1 MNILFKRGVVVFSV
15 LTLLGTTYVGAI
27 STARPVVISRPP
39 VVRSTPVTK
48 PVTKSNTP
56 KSSTNKSGTSGAT
69 KSSTENKTTNVTN
82 NYYTTNKSGG
92 FFDSFTGAF
101 AGTWFYHTLFGN
113 NSNNSNNS
121 DSSSNVNTGATQ
133 ENTDGG
139 DTGEVFSISYWI
151 TNNLE
156 YLKNLLFGVK

>member
-1 MNILFKRGVVVFSV
+1 MSILFKRGVVALSV

-27 STARPVVISRPP
+27 STARPVVISRPS
-39 VVRSTPVTK
+39 VVKSTPVAKT
-48 PVTKSNTP
+48 VTKSSTP
-56 KSSTNKSGTSGAT
+56 KSSTSET
-69 KSSTENKTTNVTN
+69 KSSTETKTTSVTN

-113 NSNNSNNS
+113 S
-121 DSSSNVNTGATQ
+121 DNSSSNVNNDNATQ
-133 ENTDGG
+133 ENTESA
-139 DTGEVFSISYWI
+139 DTEEVFSISYWI

>member
-15 LTLLGTTYVGAI
+15 LALLGTTYVGAI
-27 STARPVVISRPP
+27 STARPVVISIPP
-39 VVRSTPVTK
+39 VVRSTPLSK
-48 PVTKSNTP
+48 PVTKTSTP
-56 KSSTNKSGTSGAT
+56 KSSTTRSTT

-101 AGTWFYHTLFGN
+101 VGTWFYHTLFGN
-113 NSNNSNNS
+113 NS
-121 DSSSNVNTGATQ
+121 DSSSNVNTDNATQ

-139 DTGEVFSISYWI
+139 DTEEVFSISYWI

>member
-1 MNILFKRGVVVFSV
+1 MSILFKRGVVALSV

-39 VVRSTPVTK
+39 VVKSTPVAK
-48 PVTKSNTP
+48 PVIKSSTP
-56 KSSTNKSGTSGAT
+56 KSSTSET
-69 KSSTENKTTNVTN
+69 KSSTETKTTSVTN

-101 AGTWFYHTLFGN
+101 VGTWFYHTLFGN
-113 NSNNSNNS
+113 NDN
-121 DSSSNVNTGATQ
+121 SSSNVNTDNATQ

-139 DTGEVFSISYWI
+139 DTEEVFSISYWI

>member
-1 MNILFKRGVVVFSV
+1 MSILFKRGVVVFSV
-15 LTLLGTTYVGAI
+15 LILLGTTYVGAI

-39 VVRSTPVTK
+39 VVKSTPVAK
-48 PVTKSNTP
+48 PVTKSSTP
-56 KSSTNKSGTSGAT
+56 KSSTSET

-82 NYYTTNKSGG
+82 NYYTNKSGG

-113 NSNNSNNS
+113 NDNSSANTNS
-121 DSSSNVNTGATQ
+121 DATQ
-133 ENTDGG
+133 ENTENG
-139 DTGEVFSISYWI
+139 DTDEVFSISYWI

-156 YLKNLLFGVK
+156 YIKNILFGIK

>member
-39 VVRSTPVTK
+39 VVRSTPVSK
-48 PVTKSNTP
+48 PVTKTSTP
-56 KSSTNKSGTSGAT
+56 KSSTTRSIT

-82 NYYTTNKSGG
+82 NYSTTNKSGG

-101 AGTWFYHTLFGN
+101 VGTWFYHTLFGN
-113 NSNNSNNS
+113 NS
-121 DSSSNVNTGATQ
+121 DSSSNVNTDNATQ

-139 DTGEVFSISYWI
+139 DTEEVFSISYWI

>member
-1 MNILFKRGVVVFSV
+1 MSILFKRGVVALSV

-39 VVRSTPVTK
+39 VVKSTPVAKPVTK
-48 PVTKSNTP
+48 PSTP
-56 KSSTNKSGTSGAT
+56 KSSTSEA
-69 KSSTENKTTNVTN
+69 KSSTETKTTSVTN
-82 NYYTTNKSGG
+82 NYYTTTNKSGG

-113 NSNNSNNS
+113 S
-121 DSSSNVNTGATQ
+121 DNSSSNVNNDNATQ
-133 ENTDGG
+133 ENTESE
-139 DTGEVFSISYWI
+139 DTEEVFSISYWI

>member
-1 MNILFKRGVVVFSV
+1 MSILFKRGVIVLSV

-39 VVRSTPVTK
+39 VVKSTPVAK
-48 PVTKSNTP
+48 PVTKSSTP
-56 KSSTNKSGTSGAT
+56 KSSEA
-69 KSSTENKTTNVTN
+69 KSSTDKTSSVTN
-82 NYYTTNKSGG
+82 NYYTTNKGGG

-113 NSNNSNNS
+113 NDN
-121 DSSSNVNTGATQ
+121 SSSNVNTEATQ
-133 ENTDGG
+133 ENTESE
-139 DTGEVFSISYWI
+139 DTEEVFSISYWI

-156 YLKNLLFGVK
+156 YLKNLLFGIK

>member
-48 PVTKSNTP
+48 SVTKSNTP
-56 KSSTNKSGTSGAT
+56 KSSST
-69 KSSTENKTTNVTN
+69 KSSTETKTTNVTN

-113 NSNNSNNS
+113 SDNSSY
-121 DSSSNVNTGATQ
+121 NVNTEGTQ
-133 ENTDGG
+133 ESTDSG
-139 DTGEVFSISYWI
+139 DTEEVFSISYWI

>member
-27 STARPVVISRPP
+27 STARTVVISRPP
-39 VVRSTPVTK
+39 VVKSTPVAK
-48 PVTKSNTP
+48 PVTKTSTP
-56 KSSTNKSGTSGAT
+56 KSSST
-69 KSSTENKTTNVTN
+69 KSSTETKTTNVTN

-113 NSNNSNNS
+113 SDNSSY
-121 DSSSNVNTGATQ
+121 NVNTEATQ

-139 DTGEVFSISYWI
+139 DTEEVFSISYWI

>member
-27 STARPVVISRPP
+27 SIARPVVISRPP
-39 VVRSTPVTK
+39 VVKSTPVAK
-48 PVTKSNTP
+48 PVTKSSTP
-56 KSSTNKSGTSGAT
+56 KSSTSET
-69 KSSTENKTTNVTN
+69 KSSTENKTTSVTN

-92 FFDSFTGAF
+92 FFDSFNGAF

-113 NSNNSNNS
+113 NDN
-121 DSSSNVNTGATQ
+121 SSSSVNNDATQ
-133 ENTDGG
+133 ESTESE
-139 DTGEVFSISYWI
+139 DTEEVFSISYWI

>member
-48 PVTKSNTP
+48 PVTKSSTP
-56 KSSTNKSGTSGAT
+56 KSSST
-69 KSSTENKTTNVTN
+69 KSSTETKTTSVTN
-82 NYYTTNKSGG
+82 NYYTTTNKSGG

-121 DSSSNVNTGATQ
+121 SNVNTDNATQ

-139 DTGEVFSISYWI
+139 DTEEAFSISYWI

>member
-15 LTLLGTTYVGAI
+15 LTLLCTTYVGAI
-27 STARPVVISRPP
+27 STARPVVISRPT

-92 FFDSFTGAF
+92 FFDSFNGAF
-101 AGTWFYHTLFGN
+101 VGTWFYHTLFGN

-121 DSSSNVNTGATQ
+121 DSSSNVNTEATQ

-139 DTGEVFSISYWI
+139 DTEEVFSISYWI

>member
-1 MNILFKRGVVVFSV
+1 MSILFKRGVVALSV

-39 VVRSTPVTK
+39 VVKSTPVAK
-48 PVTKSNTP
+48 PVTKSSTP
-56 KSSTNKSGTSGAT
+56 ESSTTKSSEAKSSTDKTSG
-69 KSSTENKTTNVTN
+69 VTN

-113 NSNNSNNS
+113 NDN
-121 DSSSNVNTGATQ
+121 SSSNVNTEATQ
-133 ENTDGG
+133 ENTESE
-139 DTGEVFSISYWI
+139 DTEEVFSISYWI

-156 YLKNLLFGVK
+156 YLKNLLFGIK

>member
-1 MNILFKRGVVVFSV
+1 MSILFKRGVVALSV

-27 STARPVVISRPP
+27 STARPVVISRPS
-39 VVRSTPVTK
+39 VVKSTPVAK
-48 PVTKSNTP
+48 PVTKSSTP
-56 KSSTNKSGTSGAT
+56 KSSTSET
-69 KSSTENKTTNVTN
+69 KSSTETKTTSVTN

-113 NSNNSNNS
+113 SDNSSANTNN
-121 DSSSNVNTGATQ
+121 DVAQ
-133 ENTDGG
+133 ENTDSG
-139 DTGEVFSISYWI
+139 DTEEVFSISYWI

-156 YLKNLLFGVK
+156 YIKNLLFGIK

>member
-1 MNILFKRGVVVFSV
+1 MSILFKRGVVALSV

-27 STARPVVISRPP
+27 STARPVVISRPS
-39 VVRSTPVTK
+39 VVRSTPVAK
-48 PVTKSNTP
+48 PVTKTSTP
-56 KSSTNKSGTSGAT
+56 KSSTTET
-69 KSSTENKTTNVTN
+69 KSSTETKTTSVTN
-82 NYYTTNKSGG
+82 NYYTNKSGG

-113 NSNNSNNS
+113 NDSSPSANS
-121 DSSSNVNTGATQ
+121 DTTQ
-133 ENTDGG
+133 ESTDSG
-139 DTGEVFSISYWI
+139 DTEEVFSISYWI

>member
-39 VVRSTPVTK
+39 VVRSTPVAK

-56 KSSTNKSGTSGAT
+56 KSSST

-82 NYYTTNKSGG
+82 NYYTTTNKSGG

-113 NSNNSNNS
+113 NSNNS
-121 DSSSNVNTGATQ
+121 DSSSNVNTDNATQ

-139 DTGEVFSISYWI
+139 DTEEAFSISYWI

>member
-39 VVRSTPVTK
+39 VVKSTPVAK
-48 PVTKSNTP
+48 PVTKTSTP
-56 KSSTNKSGTSGAT
+56 KSSST
-69 KSSTENKTTNVTN
+69 KSSTETKTTNVTN

-113 NSNNSNNS
+113 SDNSSY
-121 DSSSNVNTGATQ
+121 NVNTEGTQ
-133 ENTDGG
+133 ESTDSG
-139 DTGEVFSISYWI
+139 DTEEVFSISYWI

>member
-1 MNILFKRGVVVFSV
+1 MSILFKRGVVALSV

-39 VVRSTPVTK
+39 IVKSTPVAKPVTK
-48 PVTKSNTP
+48 PSTP
-56 KSSTNKSGTSGAT
+56 KSSTSEA
-69 KSSTENKTTNVTN
+69 KSSTETKTTSVTN
-82 NYYTTNKSGG
+82 NYYTTTNKSGG

-101 AGTWFYHTLFGN
+101 SGTWFYHTLFGN
-113 NSNNSNNS
+113 S
-121 DSSSNVNTGATQ
+121 DNSSSNVNTDNATQ
-133 ENTDGG
+133 ENIESE
-139 DTGEVFSISYWI
+139 DTEEVFSISYWI

>member
-1 MNILFKRGVVVFSV
+1 MSILFKRGVVALSV

-39 VVRSTPVTK
+39 VVKSTPVAK
-48 PVTKSNTP
+48 PVTKSSTP
-56 KSSTNKSGTSGAT
+56 KSSTT
-69 KSSTENKTTNVTN
+69 KSSEAKSSTDKTSGVTN

-113 NSNNSNNS
+113 NDN
-121 DSSSNVNTGATQ
+121 SSSNVNTEATQ
-133 ENTDGG
+133 ENTESY
-139 DTGEVFSISYWI
+139 DTEEVFSISYWI

-156 YLKNLLFGVK
+156 YLKNLLFGIK

>member
-1 MNILFKRGVVVFSV
+1 MSILFKRSVVALSV

-27 STARPVVISRPP
+27 STARPVVIIMPP
-39 VVRSTPVTK
+39 VVNSTPVAK
-48 PVTKSNTP
+48 PVTR
-56 KSSTNKSGTSGAT
+56 STT
-69 KSSTENKTTNVTN
+69 KSSTTKSNDSTESKTTNVTN

-113 NSNNSNNS
+113 NDN
-121 DSSSNVNTGATQ
+121 SSSNVNTEATQ
-133 ENTDGG
+133 ENTESE
-139 DTGEVFSISYWI
+139 DTEEVFSISYWI

>member
-1 MNILFKRGVVVFSV
+1 MSILFKRCVIVLSV
-15 LTLLGTTYVGAI
+15 LTLLGTTYVSAI

-39 VVRSTPVTK
+39 VVRSTPVAK
-48 PVTKSNTP
+48 PVTKTSTP
-56 KSSTNKSGTSGAT
+56 KSSTT
-69 KSSTENKTTNVTN
+69 KSSEAKSSTDKTSSVTN

-113 NSNNSNNS
+113 NDN
-121 DSSSNVNTGATQ
+121 SSSNVNTEATQ
-133 ENTDGG
+133 ENTESE
-139 DTGEVFSISYWI
+139 DTEEVFSISYWI

-156 YLKNLLFGVK
+156 YIKNLLFGIK

>member
-27 STARPVVISRPP
+27 STARPVVISSPP
-39 VVRSTPVTK
+39 VVRSTPVSK
-48 PVTKSNTP
+48 PVTKTSTP
-56 KSSTNKSGTSGAT
+56 KSSTTRST

-82 NYYTTNKSGG
+82 NYSTTNKSGG

-101 AGTWFYHTLFGN
+101 VGTWFYHTLFGN
-113 NSNNSNNS
+113 NS
-121 DSSSNVNTGATQ
+121 DSSSNVNTDNATQ

-139 DTGEVFSISYWI
+139 DTEEVFSISYWI

>member
-39 VVRSTPVTK
+39 VVKSTPVAK
-48 PVTKSNTP
+48 PVTKTSTP
-56 KSSTNKSGTSGAT
+56 KSSST

-113 NSNNSNNS
+113 NSG
-121 DSSSNVNTGATQ
+121 SSSNVNTDNATQ
-133 ENTDGG
+133 ENTESE
-139 DTGEVFSISYWI
+139 DTEEVFSISYWI

-156 YLKNLLFGVK
+156 YIKNLLFGVK

>member
-1 MNILFKRGVVVFSV
+1 MSILFKRGVVALSV

-39 VVRSTPVTK
+39 VVKSTPVAKPVTK
-48 PVTKSNTP
+48 PSTP
-56 KSSTNKSGTSGAT
+56 KSSTSEA
-69 KSSTENKTTNVTN
+69 KSSTETKTTSVTN

-113 NSNNSNNS
+113 S
-121 DSSSNVNTGATQ
+121 DNSSSNVNNDNATQ
-133 ENTDGG
+133 ENTESE
-139 DTGEVFSISYWI
+139 DTEEVFSISYWI

>member
-1 MNILFKRGVVVFSV
+1 MSILFKRGVVALSV

-39 VVRSTPVTK
+39 VVKSTPVAK
-48 PVTKSNTP
+48 PVTKFSTP
-56 KSSTNKSGTSGAT
+56 KSPTSET
-69 KSSTENKTTNVTN
+69 KSSTETKTTNVTN

-92 FFDSFTGAF
+92 FIDSFTGAF
-101 AGTWFYHTLFGN
+101 TGTWFYHTLFGN
-113 NSNNSNNS
+113 NDN
-121 DSSSNVNTGATQ
+121 SSSNVNTEATQ
-133 ENTDGG
+133 ENIESE
-139 DTGEVFSISYWI
+139 DTEEVFSISYWI

>member
-15 LTLLGTTYVGAI
+15 LALLGTTYVGAI

-39 VVRSTPVTK
+39 VVRSTPVAK
-48 PVTKSNTP
+48 PVTKTSTP
-56 KSSTNKSGTSGAT
+56 KSSTTRSTT

-101 AGTWFYHTLFGN
+101 VGTWFYHTLFGN
-113 NSNNSNNS
+113 NS
-121 DSSSNVNTGATQ
+121 DSSSNVNVNIDNATQ
-133 ENTDGG
+133 ENTESEG
-139 DTGEVFSISYWI
+139 TEEAFSISYWI

>member
-1 MNILFKRGVVVFSV
+1 MSILFKRGVVALSV

-39 VVRSTPVTK
+39 VVRSTPVSK
-48 PVTKSNTP
+48 PVTKTSTP
-56 KSSTNKSGTSGAT
+56 KSSTTRSTT

-82 NYYTTNKSGG
+82 NYSTTNKSGG

-101 AGTWFYHTLFGN
+101 VGTWFYHTLFGN
-113 NSNNSNNS
+113 NS
-121 DSSSNVNTGATQ
+121 DSSSNVNTDNATQ

-139 DTGEVFSISYWI
+139 DTEEVFSISYWI

>member
-15 LTLLGTTYVGAI
+15 LTLLCTTYVGAI

-39 VVRSTPVTK
+39 VVKSTPVAKPVAK
-48 PVTKSNTP
+48 PVTKTSTP
-56 KSSTNKSGTSGAT
+56 KSSST

-101 AGTWFYHTLFGN
+101 MGTWFYHTLFGN
-113 NSNNSNNS
+113 NDN
-121 DSSSNVNTGATQ
+121 SSSNVNTEGTQ
-133 ENTDGG
+133 ESTDSG
-139 DTGEVFSISYWI
+139 DTEEVFSISYWI

>member
-1 MNILFKRGVVVFSV
+1 MSILFKRGVVALSV

-39 VVRSTPVTK
+39 VVKSTPVAK
-48 PVTKSNTP
+48 PVTKSSTP
-56 KSSTNKSGTSGAT
+56 KSSTSET
-69 KSSTENKTTNVTN
+69 KSSTETKTTSVTN
-82 NYYTTNKSGG
+82 NYYTTTNKSGG

-113 NSNNSNNS
+113 NDN
-121 DSSSNVNTGATQ
+121 SSSNVNTEATQ
-133 ENTDGG
+133 ENTESE
-139 DTGEVFSISYWI
+139 DTEEAFSISYWI

-156 YLKNLLFGVK
+156 YVKNILFGIK

>member
-1 MNILFKRGVVVFSV
+1 MSILFKRGVVALSV

-39 VVRSTPVTK
+39 VVKSTPIAKPVTK
-48 PVTKSNTP
+48 PSTP
-56 KSSTNKSGTSGAT
+56 KSSTSEA
-69 KSSTENKTTNVTN
+69 KSSTETKTTSVTN
-82 NYYTTNKSGG
+82 NYYTTTNKSGG

-113 NSNNSNNS
+113 S
-121 DSSSNVNTGATQ
+121 DNSSSNVNTDNATQ
-133 ENTDGG
+133 ENTESE
-139 DTGEVFSISYWI
+139 DTEEVFSISYWI

>member
-39 VVRSTPVTK
+39 VVKSTPVAK
-48 PVTKSNTP
+48 PVTKTSTP
-56 KSSTNKSGTSGAT
+56 KSSST

-113 NSNNSNNS
+113 S
-121 DSSSNVNTGATQ
+121 DNSSSNVNTEGTQ

-139 DTGEVFSISYWI
+139 DTEEVFSISYWI

>member
-27 STARPVVISRPP
+27 STSRPVVISRPP
-39 VVRSTPVTK
+39 VVRSTPVSK
-48 PVTKSNTP
+48 PVTKTSTP
-56 KSSTNKSGTSGAT
+56 KSSTTRSTT

-82 NYYTTNKSGG
+82 NYSTTNKSGG

-101 AGTWFYHTLFGN
+101 VGTWFYHTLFGN
-113 NSNNSNNS
+113 NS
-121 DSSSNVNTGATQ
+121 DSSSNVNTDNATQ

-139 DTGEVFSISYWI
+139 DTEEVFSISYWI

>member
-1 MNILFKRGVVVFSV
+1 MSILFKRGVVALSV

-39 VVRSTPVTK
+39 VVKSTPVAKPVAK
-48 PVTKSNTP
+48 PVTKSSTP
-56 KSSTNKSGTSGAT
+56 KSSTSET
-69 KSSTENKTTNVTN
+69 KSSTETKTTSVTN

-113 NSNNSNNS
+113 NDN
-121 DSSSNVNTGATQ
+121 SSSNVNTDNATQ

-139 DTGEVFSISYWI
+139 DTEEVFSISYWI

>member
-1 MNILFKRGVVVFSV
+1 MSILFKRGVVALSV

-39 VVRSTPVTK
+39 VVKSTPVAK
-48 PVTKSNTP
+48 PVTKSSTP
-56 KSSTNKSGTSGAT
+56 KSSTSET
-69 KSSTENKTTNVTN
+69 KSSTETKTTSVTS
-82 NYYTTNKSGG
+82 NYYTTTNKSGG

-113 NSNNSNNS
+113 NDN
-121 DSSSNVNTGATQ
+121 SSSNVNTEATQ
-133 ENTDGG
+133 ENTESE
-139 DTGEVFSISYWI
+139 DTEEVFSISYWI

-156 YLKNLLFGVK
+156 YLKNLLFGIK

>member
-39 VVRSTPVTK
+39 VVKSTPVAK
-48 PVTKSNTP
+48 PVTKSSTP
-56 KSSTNKSGTSGAT
+56 KSSST

-82 NYYTTNKSGG
+82 NYYTNKSGG

-121 DSSSNVNTGATQ
+121 DSSSNVNTDNATQ

-139 DTGEVFSISYWI
+139 DTEEAFSISYWI

>member
-1 MNILFKRGVVVFSV
+1 MSILFKRGVVALSV
-15 LTLLGTTYVGAI
+15 LTLFGTTYVGAI

-39 VVRSTPVTK
+39 VVKSTPVAK
-48 PVTKSNTP
+48 PVTKSSTP
-56 KSSTNKSGTSGAT
+56 KSSTFET
-69 KSSTENKTTNVTN
+69 KSPTETKTTSVTN
-82 NYYTTNKSGG
+82 NYYTNKSGG

-113 NSNNSNNS
+113 N
-121 DSSSNVNTGATQ
+121 DSSSPSANSDATQ
-133 ENTDGG
+133 ESTESG
-139 DTGEVFSISYWI
+139 DTEEVFSISYWI